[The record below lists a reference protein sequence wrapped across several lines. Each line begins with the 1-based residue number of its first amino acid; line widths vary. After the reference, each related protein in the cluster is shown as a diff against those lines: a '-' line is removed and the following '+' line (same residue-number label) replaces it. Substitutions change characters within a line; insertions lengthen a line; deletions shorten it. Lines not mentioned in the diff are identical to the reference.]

1 MSNKNQREQLMYSA
15 IGNIAMITCVL
26 LCVWIY
32 ILPRYSVLSA
42 MIDETNTT
50 ISRYIHTSTE
60 GLSYAEVDTILRA
73 TKWREELLAIIQT
86 APTATKEAIK
96 KSGNRPYLEWLKSA
110 SDDNQD
116 DKGRLAL
123 KKARLNSILP
133 TLNPES
139 NNMMEDAVSM
149 RRYVAFIEKN
159 ILRQF
164 HIESTTTLGI
174 QNIQYGKKGG
184 DIPESVGSFDAEIT
198 FTANNS
204 DIANMIDY
212 INALGHPEILSD
224 TGTTIP
230 VNLPEIMS
238 NPIVVIDALSLRA
251 MLDPNKPNEDNGG
264 RITLRFYVRGSSKT
278 DIDYLAGTLASH
290 IAKLKTRIDANL
302 KDCSAD
308 LTCSKLKD
316 IQKISY
322 KYNEFIR
329 GTQADDQSTGV
340 EKMYR
345 LSAKLNSINAIEKEL
360 TSLTGK

>member
-1 MSNKNQREQLMYSA
+1 
-15 IGNIAMITCVL
+15 
-26 LCVWIY
+26 
-32 ILPRYSVLSA
+32 
-42 MIDETNTT
+42 MIDDTNT
-50 ISRYIHTSTE
+50 IIAQYIHTSSD
-60 GLSYAEVDTILRA
+60 GLSYAEIDTMLRS
-73 TKWREELLAIIQT
+73 TKGREELLAIIQT

-96 KSGNRPYLEWLKSA
+96 KTGNRPYLEWIRST
-110 SDDNQD
+110 SDDNKD
-116 DKGRLAL
+116 DKGKLAL

-139 NNMMEDAVSM
+139 NNMTEDAVSM

-174 QNIQYGKKGG
+174 QNIQYGKKWG
-184 DIPESVGSFDAEIT
+184 DMPESVGSFDAEIA

-212 INALGHPEILSD
+212 LNTLGHPEILSD

-238 NPIVVIDALSLRA
+238 NPIVVVDALSLRA
-251 MLDPNKPNEDNGG
+251 MLDPAKPTEENGG
-264 RITLRFYVRGSSKT
+264 RITLRFYVRGSSTT
-278 DIDYLAGTLASH
+278 DMEYLAGTLTSH
-290 IAKLKTRIDANL
+290 ITKLKIRLDNNI

-308 LTCSKLKD
+308 ITCTKLKEL
-316 IQKISY
+316 QKISY

-329 GTQADDQSTGV
+329 GTQIDDLSTGV

-360 TSLTGK
+360 TNLTGK